1 MEARIIVSEY
11 VISKYNK
18 TKLEKLKLEL
28 QRLCSA
34 FETREHQQYPKEGIL
49 INVSM
54 SAKYGTL
61 YIKVSEWEHYQAVG
75 EFEDLVT
82 QALENRGFEAVANDG
97 DEDYFKI
104 TFE

>member
-34 FETREHQQYPKEGIL
+34 FKTREHQQYPKEGIL

-61 YIKVSEWEHYQAVG
+61 YCKVSEWEHYQSVG

-82 QALENRGFEAVANDG
+82 QALENRCFEVISNDG
-97 DEDYFKI
+97 NEDYFKI
-104 TFE
+104 AFE